1 MIPGKKNETADP
13 RRRQLVELGAEKLA
27 DILLDFAHRN
37 DEIDDCVDWMVASR
51 ETRLALVKAK
61 IAGLHG
67 LHDFI
72 DWRHAAEFERNV
84 SVILDEIKSLD
95 PPPETGLL
103 LVADF
108 FRTDSAV
115 IEGCDSDSTGMI
127 YEYDA
132 AELFA
137 EFAKRCEQKTSV
149 MDLLI
154 ELLGDDDYSVRDS
167 LLKHA
172 AEFLSKANLKVL
184 FERLQKDPE
193 ELGTRGNLAELAK
206 QMKDVELFI
215 RLNSDPKTGE
225 LPNSRFLPIAELCYD
240 CGKYQD
246 AMSWLQKIPREEY
259 VPSDFKKKLF
269 AKLGMNREVEAL
281 YRKSFFSCPSPE
293 TLAELLKAVGRDK
306 KQTVIAEAME
316 KFSGEEYFSTERM
329 NFMLMH
335 GGAEAAAAYVIPRW
349 RKVDGNNY
357 AALNQ
362 LWPVMKR
369 KGAPLAATIILR
381 ALLDSILERKKAK
394 AYYYG
399 AEYWHELE
407 GLASTVQ
414 NWFDLPSHKD
424 YTDKI
429 RSDHKRK
436 HAFWAEVN
444 P

>member
-61 IAGLHG
+61 IAGLHR

-184 FERLQKDPE
+184 F
-193 ELGTRGNLAELAK
+193 
-206 QMKDVELFI
+206 
-215 RLNSDPKTGE
+215 
-225 LPNSRFLPIAELCYD
+225 
-240 CGKYQD
+240 
-246 AMSWLQKIPREEY
+246 
-259 VPSDFKKKLF
+259 
-269 AKLGMNREVEAL
+269 
-281 YRKSFFSCPSPE
+281 
-293 TLAELLKAVGRDK
+293 
-306 KQTVIAEAME
+306 
-316 KFSGEEYFSTERM
+316 
-329 NFMLMH
+329 
-335 GGAEAAAAYVIPRW
+335 
-349 RKVDGNNY
+349 
-357 AALNQ
+357 
-362 LWPVMKR
+362 
-369 KGAPLAATIILR
+369 
-381 ALLDSILERKKAK
+381 
-394 AYYYG
+394 
-399 AEYWHELE
+399 
-407 GLASTVQ
+407 
-414 NWFDLPSHKD
+414 
-424 YTDKI
+424 
-429 RSDHKRK
+429 
-436 HAFWAEVN
+436 
-444 P
+444 